1 MFVVWKKKDALLIEH
16 FGTDASVLHEAIP
29 GGGAR
34 ANGAPGIR
42 RIFRPSGRGSFAFDR
57 DGDEM
62 QASPDDFA

>member
-1 MFVVWKKKDALLIEH
+1 MFVVWQKKDALLIEH
-16 FGTDASVLHEAIP
+16 FGTDVGVLHEAIP

-42 RIFRPSGRGSFAFDR
+42 KICRPSGRGSSAFDR

-62 QASPDDFA
+62 QAPSDDPA